1 LSKPRRYRPVVLKDP
16 IHQSTIY
23 VFCSPPAEAWAQA
36 KRVLPRRTH
45 ASFERDF
52 TNHVPSLAGFV
63 VRERS
68 HIVIWIDA
76 LLTKSYME
84 TLIHEAGH
92 AGEIIMQRIGQEP
105 TWGLETVRYIQD
117 WVVREV
123 RKAWR
128 W

>member
-1 LSKPRRYRPVVLKDP
+1 MVLTDP

-23 VFCSPPAEAWAQA
+23 VFCSPPDEAWPQA
-36 KRVLPRRTH
+36 KRLLPRRVH
-45 ASFERDF
+45 AGFEQDFQHVTKVGGFTSCERDCI
-52 TNHVPSLAGFV
+52 V
-63 VRERS
+63 V
-68 HIVIWIDA
+68 WIDA
-76 LLTKSYME
+76 DMPKKHLDI
-84 TLIHEAGH
+84 LIHEAGH
-92 AGEIIMQRIGQEP
+92 VGEGTMTRVGQEP